1 MDIKSYILSKR
12 YVDEV
17 LTEAGSLKGKSAYE
31 IAVENGFKG
40 SETEW
45 LESLKGV
52 SPHIGNN
59 GNWFIGDIDTGVT
72 ASPDLK
78 EYYHIDNLIPLT
90 LEEITEIC
98 K

>member
-12 YVDEV
+12 YVDEI